1 MKTALVV
8 LALAITVAVIGLVA
22 LAGAFSHQIV
32 AREARLTSAPP
43 EARRNDLPEAVHAF
57 AERGLAGAAP
67 ARALHYRWQAAI
79 RREKGG
85 GWMELGATQVF
96 AVAEP
101 GFSWLAEA
109 RFGPVPAIR
118 VVDWFET
125 GDGALEIRFLG
136 AVPMG
141 REAGPAA
148 ALGEGMRYLA
158 ELPFVPD
165 AIATNRAIDWHAVPD
180 GLVAG
185 METQGGRAEVRFTL
199 DAGGDIVGL
208 SAKGRPARQPDGSL
222 MPLDWRG
229 SFGDYALIGGRRVP
243 ATAEIGYVYADGYE
257 AYYRASVAGLT
268 AVGK

>member
-101 GFSWLAEA
+101 KSHASL
-109 RFGPVPAIR
+109 
-118 VVDWFET
+118 D
-125 GDGALEIRFLG
+125 
-136 AVPMG
+136 
-141 REAGPAA
+141 
-148 ALGEGMRYLA
+148 
-158 ELPFVPD
+158 FVPFL
-165 AIATNRAIDWHAVPD
+165 AFGWEFQGSASRRAPARRR
-180 GLVAG
+180 AG
-185 METQGGRAEVRFTL
+185 VDEALLLGCRR
-199 DAGGDIVGL
+199 
-208 SAKGRPARQPDGSL
+208 SPRPARPVLKRPIQAL
-222 MPLDWRG
+222 NH
-229 SFGDYALIGGRRVP
+229 GD
-243 ATAEIGYVYADGYE
+243 
-257 AYYRASVAGLT
+257 
-268 AVGK
+268 